1 MNRLRISRKIVIVA
15 ACGGLIV
22 ALLLVLLLRPDRTPA
37 RIELAGLPQV
47 ILDYAEVKVEA
58 SVLNKKGEHLAD
70 APITYAV
77 EPAGIVATGP
87 QGGLACLK
95 RGEGTL
101 VATAGGK
108 SERVQFRCRPV
119 ARLTESTEITLALT
133 AKATKVDIAALDKD
147 GEKYADVPL
156 SMQTSDPAVFRI
168 EGARIMPV
176 GLGIATL
183 TVSAGAQS
191 AKIAV
196 NVVDNVLF
204 QKFSLA
210 DSEARTFQVAT
221 PGRYNVRV
229 KAQGGEALSAGV
241 ELSFAVSTCEA
252 RPEAAIHDVECDF
265 GNGGSVTV
273 TNPPV
278 FGRWSGMAVQ
288 VRLSL
293 DRKKSA
299 PVQP

>member
-1 MNRLRISRKIVIVA
+1 MVVA
-15 ACGGLIV
+15 ACVGAIV

-47 ILDYAEVKVEA
+47 ILDYGEVKAEA
-58 SVLNKKGEHLAD
+58 SVLNKKGEHLANV
-70 APITYAV
+70 PITYAA
-77 EPAGIVATGP
+77 EPASIVATGLR
-87 QGGLACLK
+87 GGLTCLK

-108 SERVQFRCRPV
+108 SERAQVRCRPV
-119 ARLTESTEITLALT
+119 ARLTESAEITLALT

-168 EGARIMPV
+168 EETRIAPV
-176 GLGIATL
+176 GLGSATL

-196 NVVDNVLF
+196 TVVDNTLF
-204 QKFSLA
+204 QKFTLA
-210 DSEARTFQVAT
+210 DGETRSFQVAP
-221 PGRYNVRV
+221 PGRYHVRV
-229 KAQGGEALSAGV
+229 KAQGGDPWGAGV

-273 TNPPV
+273 TNPPL
-278 FGRWSGMAVQ
+278 FGRWSGIAVQ

>member
-1 MNRLRISRKIVIVA
+1 VIVT
-15 ACGGLIV
+15 ACGGLILV
-22 ALLLVLLLRPDRTPA
+22 LLLVLLLRPDRTPD

-58 SVLNKKGEHLAD
+58 SVLNKKGEHLAN
-70 APITYAV
+70 APVSYSA
-77 EPAGIVATGP
+77 EPVGIVAIGP
-87 QGGLACLK
+87 HGGLTCLK

-101 VATAGGK
+101 AATSGGK
-108 SERVQFRCRPV
+108 SERVQIRCRPV

-133 AKATKVDIAALDKD
+133 AKATKVDIAAVDKD
-147 GEKYADVPL
+147 GERYADVPL
-156 SMQTSDPAVFRI
+156 SMQTSDRAVFRI
-168 EGARIMPV
+168 EGARITPV
-176 GLGIATL
+176 GLGSATL

-210 DSEARTFQVAT
+210 DGEARAFQVSP

-229 KAQGGEALSAGV
+229 KAQGGESWDAGV

-252 RPEAAIHDVECDF
+252 RPEATIHDVECDF
-265 GNGGSVTV
+265 GNGASVTV
-273 TNPPV
+273 TNPPL
-278 FGRWSGMAVQ
+278 FGRWSGVAVQ

-299 PVQP
+299 PAQP

>member
-1 MNRLRISRKIVIVA
+1 M
-15 ACGGLIV
+15 
-22 ALLLVLLLRPDRTPA
+22 
-37 RIELAGLPQV
+37 
-47 ILDYAEVKVEA
+47 ILDYAEVRVEA
-58 SVLNKKGEHLAD
+58 RVLNKKGEHLAD
-70 APITYAV
+70 APITYAA

-87 QGGLACLK
+87 HGGLACLK

-108 SERVQFRCRPV
+108 SERVQVRCRPV

-133 AKATKVDIAALDKD
+133 AKATKVDVAALDKD

-168 EGARIMPV
+168 EGARVTPV
-176 GLGIATL
+176 GLGSATL

-210 DSEARTFQVAT
+210 DGEARTFQVVP

-229 KAQGGEALSAGV
+229 KAQGGEAWSAGV
-241 ELSFAVSTCEA
+241 ELSFALSTCEA

-273 TNPPV
+273 TNPPL
-278 FGRWSGMAVQ
+278 FGRWSGVAVQ

-299 PVQP
+299 GVQP

>member
-1 MNRLRISRKIVIVA
+1 MNRLWISRKIVIVA

-47 ILDYAEVKVEA
+47 ILDYAEVRVEA
-58 SVLNKKGEHLAD
+58 RVLNKKGEHLAD
-70 APITYAV
+70 APITYAA

-87 QGGLACLK
+87 HGGLACLK

-108 SERVQFRCRPV
+108 SERVQVRCRPV

-176 GLGIATL
+176 GLGSATL
-183 TVSAGAQS
+183 TVSAGAQA

-196 NVVDNVLF
+196 KVVDNVIF

-210 DSEARTFQVAT
+210 DSEARTFQVVP

-229 KAQGGEALSAGV
+229 KAQGGEAWSAGV